1 MTDPIADMLTRIRNA
16 QAAKKPEV
24 VMPYSKLKHTLADIL
39 ASEGYIA
46 AVAVNDGDGSV
57 KKGLTLG
64 LKYSAGKPMIRRID
78 RISTPGR
85 RVYVGVKKLPYV
97 FDNLGIAIIS
107 TSKGLMS
114 NKQARKQRIG
124 GEVICEVF

>member
-24 VMPYSKLKHTLADIL
+24 LMPYSKLKHTLADIL
-39 ASEGYIA
+39 ATEGFISS
-46 AVAVNDGDGSV
+46 VSVDDGEGSV
-57 KKGLTLG
+57 KKMLTLG
-64 LKYSAGKPMIRRID
+64 LKYSGGKPVIRRID

-114 NKQARKQRIG
+114 NKQARKERMG